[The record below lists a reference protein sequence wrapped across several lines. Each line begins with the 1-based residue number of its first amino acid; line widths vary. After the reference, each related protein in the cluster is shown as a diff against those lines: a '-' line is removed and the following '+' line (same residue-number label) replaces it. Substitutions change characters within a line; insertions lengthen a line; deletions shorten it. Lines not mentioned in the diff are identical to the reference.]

1 MSQIKITSRRRLR
14 GFTLIELLVVIAIIA
29 ILIAL
34 LLPAVQQAREAARRT
49 QCKNN
54 LKQLGLALHNY
65 MDVAGRLPPAGIHN
79 VEIIANNGLS
89 PSSAS
94 TSWGPSWITLSLP
107 YFEQGNL
114 YASYSFTNAPAGT
127 QPRARDTANIAVV
140 GTQLPAVQCPSDGAS
155 EAPKYVNNTA
165 NFAKGNYA
173 ANCGRGNAFSSTD
186 FGLFQER
193 GPFAMTNYY
202 GAKIAA
208 ITDGTSNTLL
218 VAEIISGKAT
228 GDVRGA
234 WAYPSGVVISNSDPS
249 YAPAPRIQLRP
260 NGNALDNTM
269 QDAPGFCSAS
279 NTDRQ
284 LRCGA
289 QYGGNRARQTARSKH
304 TGGVQV
310 CLADG
315 SGRFI
320 SENIDINIWLNLLSM
335 GDGNVLGEF

>member
-1 MSQIKITSRRRLR
+1 MSQTMVVSRKRLR

-79 VEIIANNGLS
+79 FEAVVNGGVNPAAN
-89 PSSAS
+89 S
-94 TSWGPSWITLSLP
+94 TSWGPSWIVLTLP

-114 YASYSFTNAPAGT
+114 YAQYNFSSV
-127 QPRARDTANIAVV
+127 RARDNVAVV
-140 GTQLPAVQCPSDGAS
+140 GTKLAAVQCPSDSGS
-155 EAPKYVNNTA
+155 EAPMYGPLTNAAGQLA
-165 NFAKGNYA
+165 NFARGNYA
-173 ANCGRGNAFSSTD
+173 VNGGAGNAYSGTD
-186 FGLFQER
+186 FNLSQER
-193 GPFAMTNYY
+193 GPFSGVHYF
-202 GAKIAA
+202 GAKIAH

-218 VAEIISGKAT
+218 VAEVIGGTAT

-234 WAYPSGVVISNSDPS
+234 WAYPTGVIISNSS
-249 YAPAPRIQLRP
+249 ATSNLATYNPRIRLRP
-260 NGNALDNTM
+260 NGNALD
-269 QDAPGFCSAS
+269 DRFKDRPARCSAS
-279 NTDRQ
+279 NTDRN
-284 LRCGA
+284 LRC
-289 QYGGNRARQTARSKH
+289 TAEGDNAFMTSRSKH

-320 SENIDINIWLNLLSM
+320 SENIDLGIWLNLLSM
-335 GDGNVLGEF
+335 ADGNVLGEF

>member
-1 MSQIKITSRRRLR
+1 MPQVPILSRQRAR

-54 LKQLGLALHNY
+54 LKQMGLALHNY

-79 VEIIANNGLS
+79 VEIINLNNLS
-89 PSSAS
+89 PASTS

-114 YASYSFTNAPAGT
+114 YAQYNFSGPAGA
-127 QPRARDTANIAVV
+127 QPRARDNVAVV
-140 GTQLPAVQCPSDGAS
+140 GTPLTAVQCPSDSAG
-155 EAPKYVNNTA
+155 EAPKYSNTA
-165 NFAKGNYA
+165 LFARGNYA
-173 ANCGRGNAFSSTD
+173 VNCGAGNAYAPED
-186 FGLFQER
+186 FVLAQER
-193 GPFAMTNYY
+193 GPFSMTNYF
-202 GAKIAA
+202 GARIAA

-218 VAEIISGKAT
+218 VAEIVAGQAA
-228 GDVRGA
+228 GDTRGA
-234 WAYPSGVVISNSDPS
+234 WAYPTGVVISNSDPS
-249 YAPAPRIQLRP
+249 NAPAPRVRLRP
-260 NGNALDNTM
+260 NGNALDDTLN
-269 QDAPGFCSAS
+269 DRPGLCSAS
-279 NTDRQ
+279 NTDRI
-284 LRCGA
+284 LRCGNA
-289 QYGGNRARQTARSKH
+289 VVAGRSRQTARSRH

-320 SENIDINIWLNLLSM
+320 SDNIDLAIWLNLLSM
-335 GDGNVLGEF
+335 ADGNVIGEF

>member
-1 MSQIKITSRRRLR
+1 M

-49 QCKNN
+49 QYNNN
-54 LKQLGLALHNY
+54 LKQRGLALHNY
-65 MDVAGRLPPAGIHN
+65 LDVAGRLPSAGIHN
-79 VEIIANNGLS
+79 FEIIINNGLS

-94 TSWGPSWITLSLP
+94 TSWGPSWITLTLP

-114 YASYSFTNAPAGT
+114 YAQYSFSGAPGT
-127 QPRARDTANIAVV
+127 QPRARDPLNVAVV
-140 GTQLPAVQCPSDGAS
+140 GTPLSAVQCPSDAAS
-155 EAPKYVNNTA
+155 EAPKYVNSTA

-186 FGLFQER
+186 FNLAEER

-249 YAPAPRIQLRP
+249 YAPVPRIRLRP

-310 CLADG
+310 CRADG

-320 SENIDINIWLNLLSM
+320 SENIDLGIWLNLLSM
-335 GDGNVLGEF
+335 ADGNVLGEF

>member
-1 MSQIKITSRRRLR
+1 MRQIPNLSRRRTR

-54 LKQLGLALHNY
+54 LKQMGLALHNY
-65 MDVAGRLPPAGIHN
+65 MDVFGRLPPAGIHN
-79 VEIIANNGLS
+79 VEITNNNGLS

-107 YFEQGNL
+107 YFEQANL
-114 YASYSFTNAPAGT
+114 YAQYNFTGPPAP
-127 QPRARDTANIAVV
+127 PRARDNVAVV
-140 GTQLPAVQCPSDGAS
+140 GTQLSAVQCPSDSAS
-155 EAPKYVNNTA
+155 EAPKFASTA
-165 NFAKGNYA
+165 NYARGNYA
-173 ANCGRGNAFSSTD
+173 ANCGRGNAYSNTD
-186 FGLFQER
+186 FQIAQER

-208 ITDGTSNTLL
+208 IRDGTSNTLL
-218 VAEIISGKAT
+218 VAEIISGKAA

-234 WAYPSGVVISNSDPS
+234 WAYPVGVVISNSDPS
-249 YAPAPRIQLRP
+249 YAPVPRIQLRP

-289 QYGGNRARQTARSKH
+289 QYGGNRARQTARSQH

-320 SENIDINIWLNLLSM
+320 SENLDLGVWLNLLSM
-335 GDGNVLGEF
+335 ADGNVIGEF

>member
-1 MSQIKITSRRRLR
+1 MSQKMVVSRKRIR

-65 MDVAGRLPPAGIHN
+65 MDVFGRLPPAGIHN
-79 VEIIANNGLS
+79 VEIFANGLS

-94 TSWGPSWITLSLP
+94 TSWGPSWITLILP
-107 YFEQGNL
+107 QFEQANL
-114 YASYSFTNAPAGT
+114 YAQYSFSGVGAI
-127 QPRARDTANIAVV
+127 PRARDAANVAVV
-140 GTQLPAVQCPSDGAS
+140 GTPLAAVQCPSDSSS

-186 FGLFQER
+186 FGLAQER
-193 GPFAMTNYY
+193 GPFSMTNYY
-202 GAKIAA
+202 GAKIAS
-208 ITDGTSNTLL
+208 ITDGMSNTLL

-335 GDGNVLGEF
+335 ADGNVLGEF